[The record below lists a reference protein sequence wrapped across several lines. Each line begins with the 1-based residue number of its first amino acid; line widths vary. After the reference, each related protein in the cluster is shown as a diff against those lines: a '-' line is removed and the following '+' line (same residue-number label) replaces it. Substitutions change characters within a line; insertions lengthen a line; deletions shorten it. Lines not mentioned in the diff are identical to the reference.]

1 MCSCS
6 YPHHCDQPR
15 SRPATHSPARLL
27 PHCHM
32 PPRLVG
38 WSAIADWAEACR
50 RRNERR
56 SEEAIHVKAGRGTW
70 IKRLGATE
78 ASKAGKKGAERSRSR
93 SCVIMRLDTCLR
105 APQGC
110 APLVLSGSSEEVEHL
125 DLETEPVKSIEIM
138 RRSSRRSHHL
148 RSKRARTIAVREPNA
163 AGTRCGARQA
173 VTSAV
178 RGGGAHVLEP
188 FSPVVGWY
196 HSYIIH
202 VRVDPPP
209 PGSWHWTHLS
219 VG

>member
-1 MCSCS
+1 MQTKAMQDHVSCS

-78 ASKAGKKGAERSRSR
+78 ARKAGEKGAERSRSRSR

-163 AGTRCGARQA
+163 AGTRRREAGCHKRSSRRGRARARAIQP
-173 VTSAV
+173 
-178 RGGGAHVLEP
+178 RGR
-188 FSPVVGWY
+188 VV
-196 HSYIIH
+196 
-202 VRVDPPP
+202 
-209 PGSWHWTHLS
+209 
-219 VG
+219 